1 MPIYTLFIGEEINT
15 HKKVPKVKKKKNK
28 HKGNYSGYCPL
39 LSFYDTNAY
48 FLVSDGYNTVAD
60 VAGPHC

>member
-1 MPIYTLFIGEEINT
+1 MYKLNQRKTEFALKFFTCLYIHFIGEEIDT

-39 LSFYDTNAY
+39 LSF
-48 FLVSDGYNTVAD
+48 
-60 VAGPHC
+60 